1 MAANIERMVKGL
13 GLVFLPYKKKR
24 MRARGGR
31 RIEIR
36 VREVEKDRIGKFSK
50 KQQAKENRENNGKT
64 TSKRKQRKQRL
75 KTARNLGLEEKGV
88 KLAAVGKRATKVLG
102 RKIGGW

>member
-1 MAANIERMVKGL
+1 
-13 GLVFLPYKKKR
+13 

-50 KQQAKENRENNGKT
+50 KQQAKENREET
-64 TSKRKQRKQRL
+64 DREE
-75 KTARNLGLEEKGV
+75 TARRKKPEKGG
-88 KLAAVGKRATKVLG
+88 AAVRV
-102 RKIGGW
+102 